1 MKIPNNL
8 FYTKEHEWI
17 EFIDKIAIVGITDF
31 AQSQLGDV
39 IFIEFPQVGEE
50 LISGSSFGE
59 IEAVKTVSDL
69 YAPIS
74 GRVTNINM
82 ELDGAPELVNND
94 PYGKGWL
101 VKIEPVN
108 IKERDKLMNSDE
120 YQKFIS

>member
-120 YQKFIS
+120 YQKFVS